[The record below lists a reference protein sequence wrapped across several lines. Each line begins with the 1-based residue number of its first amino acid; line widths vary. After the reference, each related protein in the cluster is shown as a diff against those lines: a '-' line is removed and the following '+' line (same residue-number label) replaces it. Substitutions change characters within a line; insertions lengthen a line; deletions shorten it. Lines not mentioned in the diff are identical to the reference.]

1 MHREVSMLK
10 VKEEIKPKQKM
21 SKNMLKDK
29 DFLDSIQKI
38 QDSSTKLPAEVIPEN
53 QENGIYVERLDI
65 ENSEET
71 EQSEK
76 QRKNS

>member
-1 MHREVSMLK
+1 MHREASMLK

-29 DFLDSIQKI
+29 DFLDSIQKL